1 MKSPIKKKTLLS
13 LVSVMLCLIM
23 LAGTAYAYFEYRVTN
38 YGNKITIGGIAAEL
52 LKYDETSSQYQ
63 DISNG
68 TAGIFNDVTMQA
80 GNTEIVYLQVKNTG
94 TLPLYYDLVLNV
106 SVKNG
111 NELADLSPVLKYAVA
126 EGVEAPVETA
136 LSWDN
141 FAFPV
146 GMTNG
151 KHMPIVGNA
160 LAVGGSEYL
169 ALAVNLAEG
178 DNNYAGYTIEI
189 DAEVVAKDSSSDLL
203 NGDGDFEGEV
213 TYVNDITGGTWV
225 VNTNSNKDAS
235 VGIVS
240 GTEEAPSPSGTKYLQ
255 QAGNGS
261 VAAYVRYGTEIPV
274 TPGKT
279 YRIDYK
285 IKMDNASIKGN
296 GDERPVTF
304 QAFVYDAE
312 GGTKDTS
319 LAIVNTYAESQAQW
333 IAKTGTVTIPEGGSH
348 VIIRFTGNAAI
359 RFNVDDI
366 KFYEV
371 TATE

>member
-38 YGNKITIGGIAAEL
+38 YGNKITIGGVAAEL

-68 TAGIFNDVTMQA
+68 TAGIFNNVSMQA

-94 TLPLYYDLVLNV
+94 TLPLYYDLVLNI
-106 SVKNG
+106 SVKDAG
-111 NELADLSPVLKYAVA
+111 GAAADLSSVLQYAVA
-126 EGVEAPVETA
+126 EDKQAPAT
-136 LSWDN
+136 LTWSD

-151 KHMPIVGNA
+151 KHMPIIGNA
-160 LAVGGSEYL
+160 LAANGSEYL
-169 ALAVNLAEG
+169 ALAVNLAES
-178 DNNYAGYTIEI
+178 NESYSGYTIEI
-189 DAEVVAKDSSSDLL
+189 DAEVVAKDVSTDLM
-203 NGDGDFEGEV
+203 NDDGDFEGEV
-213 TYVNDITGGTWV
+213 TYAKAITGGAWV
-225 VNTNSNKDAS
+225 ANTGSYTEAS
-235 VGIVS
+235 VSIVIGS
-240 GTEEAPSPSGTKYLQ
+240 EEAPAPSGTKYLQ

-285 IKMDNASIKGN
+285 IKMDNASIKSN

-312 GGTKDTS
+312 GNAKDTS
-319 LAIVNTYAESQAQW
+319 LAIVNTFAESNAQW
-333 IAKTGTVTIPEGGSH
+333 IAKTGTVTIPEGGQH
-348 VIIRFTGNAAI
+348 VIIRFTGNQAI
-359 RFNVDDI
+359 KFSIDDI